1 MKENAPKKTWFQTLR
16 TLWVPLAIGVVTV
29 AALAVVVG
37 MVWKDYRTAMMDSQT
52 RQMELVVQSTAD
64 SIRVLLEEY
73 ADRLDSI
80 AGKAEASKAF
90 RPTVARSDT
99 IRDVWLENSN
109 GEVIYSCYG
118 LSAVCDVLITRTE
131 DISYWQYHSGD
142 EHYLVMKK
150 KAGGETACLV
160 VDSTV
165 MYQQLI
171 SEIHVGRNGYIM
183 IKNDDNLV
191 VMHPEAVQ
199 WGIKVVEGRQR
210 IYQGKE
216 LDMSS
221 LSELLR
227 AQQEEESGTL
237 DYYSYWWADPALPR
251 VHKISAFRHLDVG
264 GSFWI
269 VSAVV
274 DYDDFYEPVQQSFVK
289 VVLIFGGV
297 ALVLVLF
304 MFQMFRLQE
313 RDRRSAT
320 EISDLKTLNQTLEE
334 LHRSEESLA
343 HGQRLQMMGTL
354 TGGIAHEFNNFLTPI
369 TGYADLIMA
378 DADPGSEI
386 YDNAMEISEAAQKA
400 QEVVKQISSMSRKN
414 VETVY
419 DAVSAEGLLHRT
431 RKLVETNCP
440 KNVELKE
447 ENELSGECV
456 LGNATQ
462 LQQVLLNISIN
473 AIHAIG
479 TEGGKLTIR
488 GSVVPRSELAALFPE
503 EKISEE
509 WSSYVCLSVTDTGCG
524 MDKETMQHIFEPFF
538 TTKKT
543 GEGTGLG
550 LALADQIIRTHR
562 GRIRA
567 ESTIGRGTTFLCLSA
582 GAGAAAGARTAAVGR
597 GQQAAHPCGGRQQQG
612 PRPAGQ
618 RPQRAGPERV
628 HLLPPGRAAPAAGA
642 AALRRPRHRREPDE
656 QQRRGS
662 LHGHPGPLPGHDPH
676 RDDQCPHKRDRG
688 RPQPRRH
695 RRLCGK
701 TGVGVYAAG
710 PDTEQPERVSS
721 AVFREFV
728 KYAQSY
734 PS

>member
-1 MKENAPKKTWFQTLR
+1 MKENAPKKIRFQTLR

-80 AGKAEASKAF
+80 AEKAQASKAF
-90 RPTVARSDT
+90 RPTVTRSDT

-118 LSAVCDVLITRTE
+118 LSAVCDVPITRTE
-131 DISYWQYHSGD
+131 DISYWQYHSGG
-142 EHYLVMKK
+142 EHYLVMKR
-150 KAGGETACLV
+150 KAGDETVCLV

-227 AQQEEESGTL
+227 AQKEEESGTL
-237 DYYSYWWADPALPR
+237 DYYSYWWSDPALPR

-419 DAVSAEGLLHRT
+419 DAVSVEGLLHRT

-479 TEGGKLTIR
+479 AEGGKLTIR

-567 ESTIGRGTTFLCLSA
+567 ESTIGRGTTFYVYLPVLEQQQEREQLQWGVDSKLRILAADDNNKVLDLLDKDLSA
-582 GAGAAAGARTAAVGR
+582 LGLSVSTCSRR
-597 GQQAAHPCGGRQQQG
+597 GELRQ
-612 PRPAGQ
+612 
-618 RPQRAGPERV
+618 
-628 HLLPPGRAAPAAGA
+628 LL
-642 AALRRPRHRREPDE
+642 E
-656 QQRRGS
+656 QQPFDVLAIDES
-662 LHGHPGPLPGHDPH
+662 LMSSSGVDF
-676 RDDQCPHKRDRG
+676 CMAIRG
-688 RPQPRRH
+688 RYP
-695 RRLCGK
+695 
-701 TGVGVYAAG
+701 GVTRIVMTNAPTREIVDARSHGVIDGYVVK
-710 PDTEQPERVSS
+710 PVSAS
-721 AVFREFV
+721 TLL
-728 KYAQSY
+728 AQIRS
-734 PS
+734 SRKE

>member
-1 MKENAPKKTWFQTLR
+1 MICGEEKALR
-16 TLWVPLAIGVVTV
+16 ALKGEPAMSVSTSHTRSLARLLRSIWVPL
-29 AALAVVVG
+29 VVG
-37 MVWKDYRTAMMDSQT
+37 IAMLALLGLTGGLVWQDYRTALMESQT
-52 RQMELVVQSTAD
+52 RQLELVVQSLAD
-64 SIRVLLEEY
+64 SIEFSLDEY
-73 ADRLDSI
+73 TDRLDS
-80 AGKAEASKAF
+80 AARKVSEEHNL
-90 RPTVARSDT
+90 RPGLARSDT
-99 IRDVWLENSN
+99 LRDIWIEDSEEN
-109 GEVIYSCYG
+109 ITYSCYG
-118 LSAVCDVLITRTE
+118 VTASCDVLLTRT
-131 DISYWQYHSGD
+131 DTVSYWQYHSGD
-142 EHYLVMKK
+142 NHYLVLKRPV
-150 KAGGETACLV
+150 GERTVCLV
-160 VDSTV
+160 VDSTTL
-165 MYQQLI
+165 YQQLVADI
-171 SEIHVGRNGYIM
+171 RVGTNGYIVV
-183 IKNDDNLV
+183 KNDENRII
-191 VMHPEAVQ
+191 MHPEPAQ
-199 WGIKVVEGRQR
+199 WGIDILPGRQKL
-210 IYQGKE
+210 YASKD

-221 LSELLR
+221 LSDMLKTQLE
-227 AQQEEESGTL
+227 QDSGIL
-237 DYYSYWWADPALPR
+237 DYYSYWCTDPDLPR
-251 VHKISAFRHLDVG
+251 VRKLSAFRHLTLGDT
-264 GSFWI
+264 FWS

-274 DYDDFYEPVQQSFVK
+274 DYDDLYRPVQESFFK
-289 VVLIFGGV
+289 LAALFGAIGV
-297 ALVLVLF
+297 VLVLF
-304 MFQMFRLQE
+304 TVLVFRLQQKQKK
-313 RDRRSAT
+313 DAT
-320 EISDLKTLNQTLEE
+320 EISDLKTLNSTLEE

-419 DAVSAEGLLHRT
+419 DAVSVEGLLHRT

-462 LQQVLLNISIN
+462 LQQVMLNISIN

-479 TEGGKLTIR
+479 AEGGKLTIR

-567 ESTIGRGTTFLCLSA
+567 ESTIGRGTTFYVYLPVLEQQQEREQLQWGVDSKLRILAADDNNKVLDLLDKDLSA
-582 GAGAAAGARTAAVGR
+582 LGLSVSTCSRR
-597 GQQAAHPCGGRQQQG
+597 GELRQ
-612 PRPAGQ
+612 
-618 RPQRAGPERV
+618 
-628 HLLPPGRAAPAAGA
+628 LL
-642 AALRRPRHRREPDE
+642 E
-656 QQRRGS
+656 QQPFDVLAIDES
-662 LHGHPGPLPGHDPH
+662 LMSSSGVDF
-676 RDDQCPHKRDRG
+676 CMAIRG
-688 RPQPRRH
+688 RYPGMTRIVMTNAPTREIVDARSH
-695 RRLCGK
+695 
-701 TGVGVYAAG
+701 GVIDGYVVK
-710 PDTEQPERVSS
+710 PVSAS
-721 AVFREFV
+721 TLL
-728 KYAQSY
+728 AQIRS
-734 PS
+734 SRKE

>member
-1 MKENAPKKTWFQTLR
+1 M
-16 TLWVPLAIGVVTV
+16 
-29 AALAVVVG
+29 
-37 MVWKDYRTAMMDSQT
+37 
-52 RQMELVVQSTAD
+52 
-64 SIRVLLEEY
+64 
-73 ADRLDSI
+73 
-80 AGKAEASKAF
+80 
-90 RPTVARSDT
+90 ARSDT

-150 KAGGETACLV
+150 KAGDETACLV

-237 DYYSYWWADPALPR
+237 DYYSYWWADPDLPR

-320 EISDLKTLNQTLEE
+320 EINDLKTLNQTLEE

-419 DAVSAEGLLHRT
+419 DAVSVEGLLHRT

-479 TEGGKLTIR
+479 AEGGKLTIR

-538 TTKKT
+538 TTKRPAKAPAS
-543 GEGTGLG
+543 
-550 LALADQIIRTHR
+550 ALRWPIR
-562 GRIRA
+562 
-567 ESTIGRGTTFLCLSA
+567 SSA
-582 GAGAAAGARTAAVGR
+582 PTGAASGRRAPSAEARPSMSICRCWSSSRSANSCSGAWTASCAF
-597 GQQAAHPCGGRQQQG
+597 
-612 PRPAGQ
+612 
-618 RPQRAGPERV
+618 
-628 HLLPPGRAAPAAGA
+628 
-642 AALRRPRHRREPDE
+642 LRRTTTTR
-656 QQRRGS
+656 S
-662 LHGHPGPLPGHDPH
+662 ST
-676 RDDQCPHKRDRG
+676 CWT
-688 RPQPRRH
+688 
-695 RRLCGK
+695 K
-701 TGVGVYAAG
+701 T
-710 PDTEQPERVSS
+710 S
-721 AVFREFV
+721 ARW
-728 KYAQSY
+728 A
-734 PS
+734 

>member
-1 MKENAPKKTWFQTLR
+1 MKENAPKKTWLQTLR

-80 AGKAEASKAF
+80 AGKAQASKAF

-131 DISYWQYHSGD
+131 NISYWQYHSGG

-150 KAGGETACLV
+150 KAGGETARLV

-251 VHKISAFRHLDVG
+251 VHKISAFRHLNVG

-354 TGGIAHEFNNFLTPI
+354 TGA
-369 TGYADLIMA
+369 
-378 DADPGSEI
+378 
-386 YDNAMEISEAAQKA
+386 
-400 QEVVKQISSMSRKN
+400 
-414 VETVY
+414 
-419 DAVSAEGLLHRT
+419 
-431 RKLVETNCP
+431 
-440 KNVELKE
+440 
-447 ENELSGECV
+447 
-456 LGNATQ
+456 
-462 LQQVLLNISIN
+462 
-473 AIHAIG
+473 
-479 TEGGKLTIR
+479 
-488 GSVVPRSELAALFPE
+488 
-503 EKISEE
+503 
-509 WSSYVCLSVTDTGCG
+509 
-524 MDKETMQHIFEPFF
+524 
-538 TTKKT
+538 
-543 GEGTGLG
+543 
-550 LALADQIIRTHR
+550 
-562 GRIRA
+562 
-567 ESTIGRGTTFLCLSA
+567 
-582 GAGAAAGARTAAVGR
+582 
-597 GQQAAHPCGGRQQQG
+597 
-612 PRPAGQ
+612 
-618 RPQRAGPERV
+618 
-628 HLLPPGRAAPAAGA
+628 
-642 AALRRPRHRREPDE
+642 
-656 QQRRGS
+656 
-662 LHGHPGPLPGHDPH
+662 
-676 RDDQCPHKRDRG
+676 
-688 RPQPRRH
+688 
-695 RRLCGK
+695 
-701 TGVGVYAAG
+701 
-710 PDTEQPERVSS
+710 
-721 AVFREFV
+721 
-728 KYAQSY
+728 
-734 PS
+734 

>member
-1 MKENAPKKTWFQTLR
+1 MKENAPKKIRFQTLR

-183 IKNDDNLV
+183 IKNDDDLV

-237 DYYSYWWADPALPR
+237 DYYSYWWADPDLPR

-264 GSFWI
+264 GRFWI

-419 DAVSAEGLLHRT
+419 DAVSVEGLLHRT

-447 ENELSGECV
+447 ENDGLQKKFKRLIIAGLLLIFLSCIIAIISEDV
-456 LGNATQ
+456 LHMEKAPMDAGY
-462 LQQVLLNISIN
+462 LLLISI
-473 AIHAIG
+473 AVFLFIYAG
-479 TEGGKLTIR
+479 CSMDTY
-488 GSVVPRSELAALFPE
+488 ELLVDNE
-503 EKISEE
+503 TYRKKKHGNRYS
-509 WSSYVCLSVTDTGCG
+509 WLYYVTLGCAS
-524 MDKETMQHIFEPFF
+524 ILYV
-538 TTKKT
+538 
-543 GEGTGLG
+543 GLG
-550 LALADQIIRTHR
+550 MLFGKEAWRT
-562 GRIRA
+562 GWIL
-567 ESTIGRGTTFLCLSA
+567 I
-582 GAGAAAGARTAAVGR
+582 AVTWLVTYGI
-597 GQQAAHPCGGRQQQG
+597 
-612 PRPAGQ
+612 
-618 RPQRAGPERV
+618 
-628 HLLPPGRAAPAAGA
+628 
-642 AALRRPRHRREPDE
+642 
-656 QQRRGS
+656 
-662 LHGHPGPLPGHDPH
+662 
-676 RDDQCPHKRDRG
+676 
-688 RPQPRRH
+688 
-695 RRLCGK
+695 
-701 TGVGVYAAG
+701 
-710 PDTEQPERVSS
+710 VSGINM
-721 AVFREFV
+721 R
-728 KYAQSY
+728 KK
-734 PS
+734 

>member
-1 MKENAPKKTWFQTLR
+1 MKFPFRWNPKTFRERIRLLLPPVAGGAVLLVLLGIVANMTWQDYKT
-16 TLWVPLAIGVVTV
+16 
-29 AALAVVVG
+29 AL
-37 MVWKDYRTAMMDSQT
+37 MDSQT

-64 SIRVLLEEY
+64 SIQFSLAEY
-73 ADRLDSI
+73 EDRLN
-80 AGKAEASKAF
+80 AAAEKLRTDPLSHPAL
-90 RPTVARSDT
+90 ARSDT
-99 IRDVWLENSN
+99 LADLWLEDADGN
-109 GEVIYSCYG
+109 VTYRCYG
-118 LSAVCDVLITRTE
+118 VAPVCDVLLTRTE
-131 DISYWQYHSGD
+131 KISYWQYHQGD
-142 EHYLVMKK
+142 RHYLVLKEPV
-150 KAGGETACLV
+150 GEQVVCLV
-160 VDSTV
+160 VDSEAL
-165 MYQQLI
+165 YEQLV
-171 SEIHVGRNGYIM
+171 SDIHVGTNGYI
-183 IKNDDNLV
+183 IVKSADNRV
-191 VMHPEAVQ
+191 VMHPERKQ
-199 WGIKVVEGRQR
+199 WGLDILEGRQEL
-210 IYQGKE
+210 YYNKE
-216 LDMSS
+216 LEMDS
-221 LSELLR
+221 LSGLLKT
-227 AQQEEESGTL
+227 QQEELSGIM
-237 DYYSYWWADPALPR
+237 DYYSYWWMDPSLPR
-251 VHKISAFRHLDVG
+251 VHKISAYRQLSLG

-274 DYDDFYEPVQQSFVK
+274 DYDDLYQPVAGSFRKMAVM
-289 VVLIFGGV
+289 FGSI
-297 ALVLVLF
+297 ALVLMLLTVF
-304 MFQMFRLQE
+304 IFRLQQKNT
-313 RDRRSAT
+313 RSAARIT
-320 EISDLKTLNQTLEE
+320 SLQEVNDALEE
-334 LHRSEESLA
+334 LHRSEEFLQ
-343 HGQRLQMMGTL
+343 HGQRLQLMGTL

-419 DAVSAEGLLHRT
+419 DAVSVEGLLHRT

-479 TEGGKLTIR
+479 AEGGKLTIR

-567 ESTIGRGTTFLCLSA
+567 ESTIGRGTTFYVYLPVLEQQQEREQLQWGVDSKLRILAADDNNKVLDLLDKDLSA
-582 GAGAAAGARTAAVGR
+582 LGLSVSTCSRR
-597 GQQAAHPCGGRQQQG
+597 GELRQ
-612 PRPAGQ
+612 
-618 RPQRAGPERV
+618 
-628 HLLPPGRAAPAAGA
+628 LL
-642 AALRRPRHRREPDE
+642 E
-656 QQRRGS
+656 QQPFDVLAIDES
-662 LHGHPGPLPGHDPH
+662 LMSSSGVDL
-676 RDDQCPHKRDRG
+676 CMAIRG
-688 RPQPRRH
+688 RYPGMTRIVMTNAPTREIVDARSH
-695 RRLCGK
+695 
-701 TGVGVYAAG
+701 GVIDGYVVK
-710 PDTEQPERVSS
+710 PVSAS
-721 AVFREFV
+721 TLL
-728 KYAQSY
+728 AQIRS
-734 PS
+734 SRKE

>member
-1 MKENAPKKTWFQTLR
+1 MKENAPKKIRFQTLR
-16 TLWVPLAIGVVTV
+16 TLWLPLAIGVVTV

-80 AGKAEASKAF
+80 AGKAQASKAF

-131 DISYWQYHSGD
+131 NISYWQYHSGD

-191 VMHPEAVQ
+191 VMHPEAIQ

-378 DADPGSEI
+378 DA
-386 YDNAMEISEAAQKA
+386 
-400 QEVVKQISSMSRKN
+400 
-414 VETVY
+414 
-419 DAVSAEGLLHRT
+419 VSVEGLLHRT

-479 TEGGKLTIR
+479 TGGGKLTIR

-567 ESTIGRGTTFLCLSA
+567 ESTIGRGTTFYVYLPVLEQQQEREQLQWGVDSKLRILAADDNNKVLDLLDKDLSA
-582 GAGAAAGARTAAVGR
+582 LGLSVSTCSRR
-597 GQQAAHPCGGRQQQG
+597 GELRQ
-612 PRPAGQ
+612 
-618 RPQRAGPERV
+618 
-628 HLLPPGRAAPAAGA
+628 LL
-642 AALRRPRHRREPDE
+642 E
-656 QQRRGS
+656 QQPFDVLAIDES
-662 LHGHPGPLPGHDPH
+662 LMSSSGVDL
-676 RDDQCPHKRDRG
+676 CMAIRG
-688 RPQPRRH
+688 RYPGMTRIVMTNAPTREIVDARSH
-695 RRLCGK
+695 
-701 TGVGVYAAG
+701 GVIDGYVVK
-710 PDTEQPERVSS
+710 PVSAS
-721 AVFREFV
+721 TLL
-728 KYAQSY
+728 AQIRS
-734 PS
+734 SRKE

>member
-1 MKENAPKKTWFQTLR
+1 MKPNKPNAQEKRSTLETLR
-16 TLWVPLAIGVVTV
+16 TLWVPMAVGAVLLVMLAIV
-29 AALAVVVG
+29 ANL
-37 MVWKDYRTAMMDSQT
+37 VWKDYSTALMESQT
-52 RQMELVVQSTAD
+52 RQMELVVQSLAD
-64 SIRVLLEEY
+64 SIEFSLEEY
-73 ADRLDSI
+73 LDRLDS
-80 AGKAEASKAF
+80 AVAKVEANPDDK
-90 RPTVARSDT
+90 PTLAPSDT
-99 IRDVWLENSN
+99 LRDIWLEDNDGSI
-109 GEVIYSCYG
+109 VYRCYG
-118 LSAVCDVLITRTE
+118 ITALSDVLITRSE
-131 DISYWQYHSGD
+131 GVSYWQYHRGD
-142 EHYLVMKK
+142 THYLVLK
-150 KAGGETACLV
+150 KAAGEQSVCLV
-160 VDSTV
+160 VDSTTL
-165 MYQQLI
+165 YKQLVSDI
-171 SEIHVGRNGYIM
+171 RVGTNGYVM
-183 IKNDDNLV
+183 IKNANDMV
-191 VMHPEAVQ
+191 VMHPESAQ
-199 WGIKVVEGRQR
+199 WGIQVVDGRQKL
-210 IYQGKE
+210 YAYKN
-216 LDMSS
+216 LDLTS
-221 LSELLR
+221 LSELLK
-227 AQQEEESGTL
+227 AQRTQDSGIR
-237 DYYSYWWADPALPR
+237 DYYSYWWTDPKLPR

-264 GSFWI
+264 SSFWI

-419 DAVSAEGLLHRT
+419 DAVSVEGLLHRT

-479 TEGGKLTIR
+479 TGGGKLTIR

-567 ESTIGRGTTFLCLSA
+567 ESTIGRGTTFYVYLPVLEQQQEREQLQWGVDSKLRILAADDNNKVLDLLDKDLSA
-582 GAGAAAGARTAAVGR
+582 LGLSVSTCSRR
-597 GQQAAHPCGGRQQQG
+597 GELRQ
-612 PRPAGQ
+612 
-618 RPQRAGPERV
+618 
-628 HLLPPGRAAPAAGA
+628 LL
-642 AALRRPRHRREPDE
+642 E
-656 QQRRGS
+656 QQPFDVLAIDES
-662 LHGHPGPLPGHDPH
+662 LMSSSGVDL
-676 RDDQCPHKRDRG
+676 CMAIRG
-688 RPQPRRH
+688 RYPGMTRIVMTNAPTREIVDARSH
-695 RRLCGK
+695 
-701 TGVGVYAAG
+701 GVIDGYVVK
-710 PDTEQPERVSS
+710 PVSAS
-721 AVFREFV
+721 TLL
-728 KYAQSY
+728 AQIRS
-734 PS
+734 SRKE

>member
-1 MKENAPKKTWFQTLR
+1 M
-16 TLWVPLAIGVVTV
+16 GV
-29 AALAVVVG
+29 A
-37 MVWKDYRTAMMDSQT
+37 
-52 RQMELVVQSTAD
+52 
-64 SIRVLLEEY
+64 
-73 ADRLDSI
+73 
-80 AGKAEASKAF
+80 
-90 RPTVARSDT
+90 
-99 IRDVWLENSN
+99 
-109 GEVIYSCYG
+109 
-118 LSAVCDVLITRTE
+118 
-131 DISYWQYHSGD
+131 
-142 EHYLVMKK
+142 
-150 KAGGETACLV
+150 
-160 VDSTV
+160 
-165 MYQQLI
+165 
-171 SEIHVGRNGYIM
+171 
-183 IKNDDNLV
+183 
-191 VMHPEAVQ
+191 
-199 WGIKVVEGRQR
+199 
-210 IYQGKE
+210 
-216 LDMSS
+216 
-221 LSELLR
+221 
-227 AQQEEESGTL
+227 GTL
-237 DYYSYWWADPALPR
+237 DYYSYWWTDPSLPR
-251 VHKISAFRHLDVG
+251 VHKISAFRHLKVG
-264 GSFWI
+264 DSFWI

-274 DYDDFYEPVQQSFVK
+274 DYDDLYEPVQQSFVK
-289 VVLIFGGV
+289 VVFIFGGV

-419 DAVSAEGLLHRT
+419 DAVSVEGLLHRT

-479 TEGGKLTIR
+479 AEGGKLTIR
-488 GSVVPRSELAALFPE
+488 GSVVPRRELEALFPE

-509 WSSYVCLSVTDTGCG
+509 WPNYVCLSVTDTGCG

-550 LALADQIIRTHR
+550 LALADQIVRTHR

-567 ESTIGRGTTFLCLSA
+567 ESTIGRGTTFYVYLPVLEQQQEREQLQWGVDSKLRILAADDNNKVLDLLDKDLSA
-582 GAGAAAGARTAAVGR
+582 LGLSVSTCSRR
-597 GQQAAHPCGGRQQQG
+597 GELRQ
-612 PRPAGQ
+612 
-618 RPQRAGPERV
+618 
-628 HLLPPGRAAPAAGA
+628 LL
-642 AALRRPRHRREPDE
+642 E
-656 QQRRGS
+656 QQPFDVLAIDES
-662 LHGHPGPLPGHDPH
+662 LMSSSGVDL
-676 RDDQCPHKRDRG
+676 CMAIRG
-688 RPQPRRH
+688 RYPGMTRIVMTNAPTREIVDARSH
-695 RRLCGK
+695 
-701 TGVGVYAAG
+701 GVIDGYVVK
-710 PDTEQPERVSS
+710 PVSAS
-721 AVFREFV
+721 TLL
-728 KYAQSY
+728 AQIRS
-734 PS
+734 SRKE

>member
-1 MKENAPKKTWFQTLR
+1 MGA
-16 TLWVPLAIGVVTV
+16 LAIGVVTV

-80 AGKAEASKAF
+80 AEKAEAGKAF

-118 LSAVCDVLITRTE
+118 LSAVCDVPITRTE
-131 DISYWQYHSGD
+131 DISYWQYHSGG
-142 EHYLVMKK
+142 EHYLVMKR
-150 KAGGETACLV
+150 KAGDETVCLV

-165 MYQQLI
+165 MYRQLI

-183 IKNDDNLV
+183 IKNNDNLV

-237 DYYSYWWADPALPR
+237 DYYSYWWTDPELPR

-264 GSFWI
+264 SSFWI

-419 DAVSAEGLLHRT
+419 DAVSVEGLLHRT

-462 LQQVLLNISIN
+462 LQQVMLNISIN

-479 TEGGKLTIR
+479 AEGGKLTIR

-524 MDKETMQHIFEPFF
+524 MDRETMQHIFEPFF
-538 TTKKT
+538 TTKKDRRRHRPRPCSGGPDHPHPPGPHPG
-543 GEGTGLG
+543 GEH
-550 LALADQIIRTHR
+550 HR
-562 GRIRA
+562 QRHDL
-567 ESTIGRGTTFLCLSA
+567 LCLSA

-642 AALRRPRHRREPDE
+642 AAFDVLAIDE
-656 QQRRGS
+656 S
-662 LHGHPGPLPGHDPH
+662 LMSSSGVDF
-676 RDDQCPHKRDRG
+676 CMAIRG
-688 RPQPRRH
+688 RYPGMTRIVMTNAPTREIVDARSH
-695 RRLCGK
+695 
-701 TGVGVYAAG
+701 GVIDGYVVK
-710 PDTEQPERVSS
+710 PVSAS
-721 AVFREFV
+721 TLL
-728 KYAQSY
+728 AQIRS
-734 PS
+734 SRKE

>member
-1 MKENAPKKTWFQTLR
+1 MKENAPKKIRFQTLR

-118 LSAVCDVLITRTE
+118 ISAVCDVLITRTE

-210 IYQGKE
+210 IYHGKE

-237 DYYSYWWADPALPR
+237 DYYSYWWTDPDLPR

-343 HGQRLQMMGTL
+343 HDQRLQMMGTL

-419 DAVSAEGLLHRT
+419 DAVSVEGLLHRT

-479 TEGGKLTIR
+479 AAGGKLTIR

-567 ESTIGRGTTFLCLSA
+567 ESTIGRGTTFYVYLPVLE
-582 GAGAAAGARTAAVGR
+582 
-597 GQQAAHPCGGRQQQG
+597 QQQE
-612 PRPAGQ
+612 RLLSSLPAQ
-618 RPQRAGPERV
+618 VQQ
-628 HLLPPGRAAPAAGA
+628 LL
-642 AALRRPRHRREPDE
+642 HRR
-656 QQRRGS
+656 RNRKS
-662 LHGHPGPLPGHDPH
+662 
-676 RDDQCPHKRDRG
+676 
-688 RPQPRRH
+688 
-695 RRLCGK
+695 
-701 TGVGVYAAG
+701 
-710 PDTEQPERVSS
+710 
-721 AVFREFV
+721 
-728 KYAQSY
+728 
-734 PS
+734 

>member
-29 AALAVVVG
+29 AALAAVVG

-80 AGKAEASKAF
+80 AEKAEAGKAF

-118 LSAVCDVLITRTE
+118 LSAVCDVPITRTE
-131 DISYWQYHSGD
+131 DISYWQYHSGG
-142 EHYLVMKK
+142 EHYLVMKR
-150 KAGGETACLV
+150 KAGDETVCLV

-227 AQQEEESGTL
+227 AQKEEESGTL
-237 DYYSYWWADPALPR
+237 DYYSYWWSDPALPR

-264 GSFWI
+264 DSFWI

-289 VVLIFGGV
+289 VALIFGGV

-313 RDRRSAT
+313 RDRRMTIMTTCFIPCGAKLPIIAMFAGAFFGGSGTIAFSAYVLGVLSII
-320 EISDLKTLNQTLEE
+320 ISGIMLKKFKIFTGDPAPFVMELPSYHVPTAGNVFRSMWERGSSFIKKAGTVILLSTIFMWFTL
-334 LHRSEESLA
+334 
-343 HGQRLQMMGTL
+343 
-354 TGGIAHEFNNFLTPI
+354 
-369 TGYADLIMA
+369 GYGWENGAFCAVTDIDNSIMA
-378 DADPGSEI
+378 RIGSVIAPIFTLPGFGTWKSTVAAISGLVAKENVVATFGQLYHFAGEVAEDGSEI
-386 YDNAMEISEAAQKA
+386 W
-400 QEVVKQISSMSRKN
+400 
-414 VETVY
+414 
-419 DAVSAEGLLHRT
+419 G
-431 RKLVETNCP
+431 
-440 KNVELKE
+440 
-447 ENELSGECV
+447 
-456 LGNATQ
+456 
-462 LQQVLLNISIN
+462 
-473 AIHAIG
+473 
-479 TEGGKLTIR
+479 
-488 GSVVPRSELAALFPE
+488 ELAADFTQVGAYAFMAFNLLCAPCFAAMGAIKRE
-503 EKISEE
+503 MNNGKWTAFAIGYMCAYA
-509 WSSYVCLSVTDTGCG
+509 YVVSTIIYQIGGL
-524 MDKETMQHIFEPFF
+524 I
-538 TTKKT
+538 T
-543 GEGTGLG
+543 GELTFGIGTVVAIVFI
-550 LALADQIIRTHR
+550 ALIIFLLVRKPAKAD
-562 GRIRA
+562 
-567 ESTIGRGTTFLCLSA
+567 STDG
-582 GAGAAAGARTAAVGR
+582 
-597 GQQAAHPCGGRQQQG
+597 
-612 PRPAGQ
+612 
-618 RPQRAGPERV
+618 
-628 HLLPPGRAAPAAGA
+628 
-642 AALRRPRHRREPDE
+642 LRRMSVDAH
-656 QQRRGS
+656 
-662 LHGHPGPLPGHDPH
+662 
-676 RDDQCPHKRDRG
+676 
-688 RPQPRRH
+688 
-695 RRLCGK
+695 
-701 TGVGVYAAG
+701 
-710 PDTEQPERVSS
+710 
-721 AVFREFV
+721 
-728 KYAQSY
+728 
-734 PS
+734 

>member
-1 MKENAPKKTWFQTLR
+1 M
-16 TLWVPLAIGVVTV
+16 
-29 AALAVVVG
+29 
-37 MVWKDYRTAMMDSQT
+37 
-52 RQMELVVQSTAD
+52 
-64 SIRVLLEEY
+64 
-73 ADRLDSI
+73 
-80 AGKAEASKAF
+80 
-90 RPTVARSDT
+90 
-99 IRDVWLENSN
+99 
-109 GEVIYSCYG
+109 
-118 LSAVCDVLITRTE
+118 
-131 DISYWQYHSGD
+131 
-142 EHYLVMKK
+142 
-150 KAGGETACLV
+150 
-160 VDSTV
+160 
-165 MYQQLI
+165 
-171 SEIHVGRNGYIM
+171 
-183 IKNDDNLV
+183 
-191 VMHPEAVQ
+191 
-199 WGIKVVEGRQR
+199 
-210 IYQGKE
+210 
-216 LDMSS
+216 
-221 LSELLR
+221 
-227 AQQEEESGTL
+227 
-237 DYYSYWWADPALPR
+237 
-251 VHKISAFRHLDVG
+251 
-264 GSFWI
+264 
-269 VSAVV
+269 V
-274 DYDDFYEPVQQSFVK
+274 DYDDLYEPVQQSFVK

-378 DADPGSEI
+378 DAEPGSEI

-419 DAVSAEGLLHRT
+419 DAVSVEGLLHRT

-447 ENELSGECV
+447 ENKLSGECV

-479 TEGGKLTIR
+479 SGGGKLTIR

-550 LALADQIIRTHR
+550 LALAGPDHPHPPRPYP
-562 GRIRA
+562 GG
-567 ESTIGRGTTFLCLSA
+567 STIGRGTTFYVYLPVLEQQQEREQLQWGVDSKLRILAADDNNKVLDLLDKDLSA
-582 GAGAAAGARTAAVGR
+582 LGLSVSTCSRR
-597 GQQAAHPCGGRQQQG
+597 GELRQ
-612 PRPAGQ
+612 
-618 RPQRAGPERV
+618 
-628 HLLPPGRAAPAAGA
+628 LL
-642 AALRRPRHRREPDE
+642 E
-656 QQRRGS
+656 QQPFDVLAIDES
-662 LHGHPGPLPGHDPH
+662 LMSSSGVDL
-676 RDDQCPHKRDRG
+676 CMAIRG
-688 RPQPRRH
+688 RYPGMTRIVMTNAPTREIMDARSH
-695 RRLCGK
+695 
-701 TGVGVYAAG
+701 GVIDGYVVK
-710 PDTEQPERVSS
+710 PVSAS
-721 AVFREFV
+721 TLL
-728 KYAQSY
+728 AQIRS
-734 PS
+734 SRKE

>member
-1 MKENAPKKTWFQTLR
+1 MKENAPKKIRFQTLR

-131 DISYWQYHSGD
+131 DISYWQYHSGG

-150 KAGGETACLV
+150 KAGDETACLV

-210 IYQGKE
+210 
-216 LDMSS
+216 
-221 LSELLR
+221 
-227 AQQEEESGTL
+227 
-237 DYYSYWWADPALPR
+237 
-251 VHKISAFRHLDVG
+251 
-264 GSFWI
+264 
-269 VSAVV
+269 
-274 DYDDFYEPVQQSFVK
+274 EPVQQSFVK

-419 DAVSAEGLLHRT
+419 DAVSVEGLLHRT

-479 TEGGKLTIR
+479 AEGGKLTIR

-567 ESTIGRGTTFLCLSA
+567 ESTIGRGTTFYVYLPVLEQQQEREQLQWGVDSKLRILAADDNNKVLDLLDKDLSA
-582 GAGAAAGARTAAVGR
+582 LGLSVSTCSRR
-597 GQQAAHPCGGRQQQG
+597 GELRQ
-612 PRPAGQ
+612 
-618 RPQRAGPERV
+618 
-628 HLLPPGRAAPAAGA
+628 LL
-642 AALRRPRHRREPDE
+642 E
-656 QQRRGS
+656 QQPFDVLAIDESLAGS
-662 LHGHPGPLPGHDPH
+662 SGVDF
-676 RDDQCPHKRDRG
+676 CMAIRG
-688 RPQPRRH
+688 RYPGMTRIVMTNAPTREIVDARSH
-695 RRLCGK
+695 
-701 TGVGVYAAG
+701 GVIDGYVVK
-710 PDTEQPERVSS
+710 PVSAS
-721 AVFREFV
+721 TLL
-728 KYAQSY
+728 AQIRS
-734 PS
+734 SRKE

>member
-1 MKENAPKKTWFQTLR
+1 MKETDAKKKSWLQTLR

-29 AALAVVVG
+29 AALAFVVG
-37 MVWKDYRTAMMDSQT
+37 AVWRDYRTALMESQT

-80 AGKAEASKAF
+80 AGKLGDNPDY
-90 RPTVARSDT
+90 RPGVARSDT
-99 IRDVWLENSN
+99 IRDVWLENEN
-109 GEVIYSCYG
+109 GEVVYSCYG
-118 LSAVCDVLITRTE
+118 VSALCDVLITRTE
-131 DISYWQYHSGD
+131 SITYWQYHSGD
-142 EHYLVMKK
+142 HHYLVMKK
-150 KAGGETACLV
+150 QVGEQTVCLV

-171 SEIHVGRNGYIM
+171 SEIHVGTNGYIM
-183 IKNDDNLV
+183 IKNDDDMV
-191 VMHPEAVQ
+191 IMHPEAVQ

-210 IYQGKE
+210 IYKGKQ
-216 LDMSS
+216 LDMDS
-221 LSELLR
+221 LSSLLR
-227 AQQEEESGTL
+227 AQQEEDAGTM
-237 DYYSYWWADPALPR
+237 DYYSYWWTDPNLPR
-251 VHKISAFRHLDVG
+251 VHKISAFRHLSVG
-264 GSFWI
+264 DSFWI

-274 DYDDFYEPVQQSFVK
+274 DYDDLYAPVQQSFVK
-289 VVLIFGGV
+289 VVLIFSIV
-297 ALVLVLF
+297 AVVLLLF
-304 MFQMFRLQE
+304 MFQMLRLQE

-320 EISDLKTLNQTLEE
+320 EISDLKLLNQTLEE

-419 DAVSAEGLLHRT
+419 DAVSAEGLLHQT

-447 ENELSGECV
+447 ECNLNGACV

-462 LQQVLLNISIN
+462 LQQVLLNICIN
-473 AIHAIG
+473 GIHAIG
-479 TEGGKLTIR
+479 PEGGSLSLR
-488 GSVVPRSELAALFPE
+488 GDIVPREELEKLFPE
-503 EKISEE
+503 EKIPEE
-509 WSSYVCLSVTDTGCG
+509 WASYIRLSITDTGCG

-562 GRIRA
+562 GRIWP
-567 ESTIGRGTTFLCLSA
+567 ESTIGKGTTFRVYLPVLEQQQEREQLQWGADNKLRILAADDNNKVLDLLDKDLSA
-582 GAGAAAGARTAAVGR
+582 LGLSVSTCSRR
-597 GQQAAHPCGGRQQQG
+597 D
-612 PRPAGQ
+612 
-618 RPQRAGPERV
+618 E
-628 HLLPPGRAAPAAGA
+628 
-642 AALRRPRHRREPDE
+642 LRRLLKEQPYDVLAIDE
-656 QQRRGS
+656 SLTGS
-662 LHGHPGPLPGHDPH
+662 SGVDF
-676 RDDQCPHKRDRG
+676 CMAIRG
-688 RPQPRRH
+688 RYPGMTRIIMTNAPTREIVDARAH
-695 RRLCGK
+695 
-701 TGVGVYAAG
+701 GVIDGYIIK
-710 PDTEQPERVSS
+710 PVSAS
-721 AVFREFV
+721 MLL
-728 KYAQSY
+728 AQIRSCRKA
-734 PS
+734 

>member
-1 MKENAPKKTWFQTLR
+1 MKEKTAPKKTWLQTLR

-118 LSAVCDVLITRTE
+118 ISAVCDVLITRTE

-171 SEIHVGRNGYIM
+171 SEIHVGTNGYIM

-237 DYYSYWWADPALPR
+237 DYYSYWWADPDLPR

-354 TGGIAHEFNNFLTPI
+354 TGGIAHEF
-369 TGYADLIMA
+369 
-378 DADPGSEI
+378 
-386 YDNAMEISEAAQKA
+386 
-400 QEVVKQISSMSRKN
+400 KQIYAC
-414 VETVY
+414 EFFY
-419 DAVSAEGLLHRT
+419 DEEGLACWP
-431 RKLVETNCP
+431 KLDVNFTNKTQFVYRINKGVLDVSDDKTLNDSMPDDSKRVPFTNMIYMGDGLSDVPCMKMMRAYGGQAIAVYQASNRQGVE
-440 KNVELKE
+440 K
-447 ENELSGECV
+447 
-456 LGNATQ
+456 
-462 LQQVLLNISIN
+462 LL
-473 AIHAIG
+473 
-479 TEGGKLTIR
+479 
-488 GSVVPRSELAALFPE
+488 
-503 EKISEE
+503 
-509 WSSYVCLSVTDTGCG
+509 
-524 MDKETMQHIFEPFF
+524 
-538 TTKKT
+538 
-543 GEGTGLG
+543 
-550 LALADQIIRTHR
+550 
-562 GRIRA
+562 A
-567 ESTIGRGTTFLCLSA
+567 E
-582 GAGAAAGARTAAVGR
+582 
-597 GQQAAHPCGGRQQQG
+597 QA
-612 PRPAGQ
+612 
-618 RPQRAGPERV
+618 
-628 HLLPPGRAAPAAGA
+628 
-642 AALRRPRHRREPDE
+642 
-656 QQRRGS
+656 
-662 LHGHPGPLPGHDPH
+662 
-676 RDDQCPHKRDRG
+676 
-688 RPQPRRH
+688 
-695 RRLCGK
+695 
-701 TGVGVYAAG
+701 
-710 PDTEQPERVSS
+710 
-721 AVFREFV
+721 
-728 KYAQSY
+728 
-734 PS
+734 

>member
-1 MKENAPKKTWFQTLR
+1 MKETAPKKTWFQTLR

-237 DYYSYWWADPALPR
+237 DYYSYWWADPDLPR

-304 MFQMFRLQE
+304 MF
-313 RDRRSAT
+313 
-320 EISDLKTLNQTLEE
+320 
-334 LHRSEESLA
+334 
-343 HGQRLQMMGTL
+343 QMMGTL

-419 DAVSAEGLLHRT
+419 DAVSVEGLLHRT

-462 LQQVLLNISIN
+462 LQQVMLNISIN

-479 TEGGKLTIR
+479 AEGGKLTIR

-567 ESTIGRGTTFLCLSA
+567 ESTIGRGTTFYVYLPVLEQQQEREQLQWGVDSKLRILAADDNNKVLDLLDKDLSA
-582 GAGAAAGARTAAVGR
+582 LGLSVSTCSRR
-597 GQQAAHPCGGRQQQG
+597 GELRQ
-612 PRPAGQ
+612 
-618 RPQRAGPERV
+618 
-628 HLLPPGRAAPAAGA
+628 LL
-642 AALRRPRHRREPDE
+642 E
-656 QQRRGS
+656 QQPFDVLAIDES
-662 LHGHPGPLPGHDPH
+662 LMSSSGVDL
-676 RDDQCPHKRDRG
+676 CMAIRG
-688 RPQPRRH
+688 RYPGMTRIVMTNAPTREIVDARSH
-695 RRLCGK
+695 
-701 TGVGVYAAG
+701 GVIDGYVVK
-710 PDTEQPERVSS
+710 PVSAS
-721 AVFREFV
+721 TLL
-728 KYAQSY
+728 AQIRS
-734 PS
+734 SRKE

>member
-1 MKENAPKKTWFQTLR
+1 MKENAPKKIRFQTLR

-131 DISYWQYHSGD
+131 DISYWQYHSGG

-237 DYYSYWWADPALPR
+237 DYYSYWWADPDLPR

-289 VVLIFGGV
+289 VALIFGGV

-304 MFQMFRLQE
+304 
-313 RDRRSAT
+313 
-320 EISDLKTLNQTLEE
+320 IVI
-334 LHRSEESLA
+334 
-343 HGQRLQMMGTL
+343 L
-354 TGGIAHEFNNFLTPI
+354 TTVAYTPI
-369 TGYADLIMA
+369 LDLIPGYPGNKSRTMLIENIMRLDSLEKEIKNMQIYNENVALIMA
-378 DADPGSEI
+378 GKNPVTRNDMQTADSASRSKNPTVGAIIEDSILRSQMENPGSAYSI
-386 YDNAMEISEAAQKA
+386 NNPDAARKTLRSA
-400 QEVVKQISSMSRKN
+400 LELFTPVKGVVASKFEPKEGAYGIRVVTTANQPVMAILDGTVISSSWTPSDGYVLFIQHSNKLTSVYRHNNEVIRK
-414 VETVY
+414 VGDRV
-419 DAVSAEGLLHRT
+419 R
-431 RKLVETNCP
+431 
-440 KNVELKE
+440 
-447 ENELSGECV
+447 SGEII
-456 LGNATQ
+456 GYTGSTQ
-462 LQQVLLNISIN
+462 PDAAKKNLFEIELWHN
-473 AIHAIG
+473 G
-479 TEGGKLTIR
+479 TP
-488 GSVVPRSELAALFPE
+488 V
-503 EKISEE
+503 
-509 WSSYVCLSVTDTGCG
+509 
-524 MDKETMQHIFEPFF
+524 
-538 TTKKT
+538 
-543 GEGTGLG
+543 
-550 LALADQIIRTHR
+550 
-562 GRIRA
+562 
-567 ESTIGRGTTFLCLSA
+567 
-582 GAGAAAGARTAAVGR
+582 
-597 GQQAAHPCGGRQQQG
+597 
-612 PRPAGQ
+612 
-618 RPQRAGPERV
+618 
-628 HLLPPGRAAPAAGA
+628 
-642 AALRRPRHRREPDE
+642 
-656 QQRRGS
+656 
-662 LHGHPGPLPGHDPH
+662 DP
-676 RDDQCPHKRDRG
+676 
-688 RPQPRRH
+688 
-695 RRLCGK
+695 
-701 TGVGVYAAG
+701 
-710 PDTEQPERVSS
+710 
-721 AVFREFV
+721 
-728 KYAQSY
+728 QSY
-734 PS
+734 IVF